1 MIWRVMGHVLQLT
14 AVHAAAASARHLI
27 LTKRLAVLATD
38 FAVMHLSSLAGRV
51 SLYAFAA
58 MSLYAFAA
66 MSLYAFAAMSLY
78 VFAAMHL
85 SSLAGQLKA

>member
-1 MIWRVMGHVLQLT
+1 MGQVLQLT

-51 SLYAFAA
+51 SLYD
-58 MSLYAFAA
+58 
-66 MSLYAFAAMSLY
+66 
-78 VFAAMHL
+78 FAAMHL